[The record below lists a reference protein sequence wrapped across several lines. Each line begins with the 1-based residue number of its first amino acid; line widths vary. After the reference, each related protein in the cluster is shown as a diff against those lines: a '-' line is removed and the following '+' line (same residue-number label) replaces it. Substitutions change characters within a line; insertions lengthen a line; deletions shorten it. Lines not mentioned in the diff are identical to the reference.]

1 MPGAPSTSLPIHLET
16 NLKQLPVSANII
28 SEKSRRGGGGGAFK
42 SEELETGQEIYSIF
56 SKKKLSREKLRRG
69 FNWIVCYLD
78 CKESHKTAADGVSH
92 NSSKRPETSE
102 HLLILWFLELH

>member
-1 MPGAPSTSLPIHLET
+1 MPEAPSTPLPVHLET

-28 SEKSRRGGGGGAFK
+28 SEKSQGGKKPFK

-69 FNWIVCYLD
+69 FNWMVCYLD
-78 CKESHKTAADGVSH
+78 CKESHKTAADRVSY
-92 NSSKRPETSE
+92 NSSKRPEASE
-102 HLLILWFLELH
+102 HLLIPWFLELH